1 MTRVRSAIV
10 PVVVPVKTPGL
21 AAVLMANLL
30 AAPQTADDEEE
41 TLCRRSLIRIP
52 PLRAQPRNALPA
64 ALRSDLVISRLEE
77 TSGNAVRQARFLD
90 LRSLSRQTK
99 SGCLLVALGG
109 HGDRA
114 RRCLLFEE
122 KVDIDA

>member
-30 AAPQTADDEEE
+30 VAPQTADDEEE

-52 PLRAQPRNALPA
+52 PLRAQPRNGQ
-64 ALRSDLVISRLEE
+64 RSQASTIS
-77 TSGNAVRQARFLD
+77 
-90 LRSLSRQTK
+90 
-99 SGCLLVALGG
+99 
-109 HGDRA
+109 
-114 RRCLLFEE
+114 
-122 KVDIDA
+122 